1 MTELVGAAINAVLS
15 AKAGY
20 CKFISANDVGATGGH
35 QCGYLIGTTAW
46 PLLFSEPGK
55 KGQNLTKPIFI
66 EWYGYGTT
74 ESAAKWYGVK
84 TRREYRI
91 TRFGKGFPFLGSE
104 NTGDLLV
111 IARTEADHY
120 QGYILSSEE
129 EIEDFLSAFNLDV
142 TQTNRLIYSSVT
154 LAPDQGLFKEGLLID
169 EAISHFGDE
178 FPPSRIVSEVAR
190 NIVAKVRKTDGLL
203 QADKALFDWIEVEY
217 RLFKAV
223 EDRYHMDDLAGPFAK
238 VDALVALAGQIMNR
252 RKARA
257 GRSLENHLDALLTMA
272 GLSFDHPGRTEGHSE
287 PDFLLPSGKY
297 FDIGWPSDRLV
308 MLAAK
313 TTCKDR
319 WRQILPEADK
329 IKTKHLCTLQQG
341 ISANQMDEMERA
353 GVVLVV
359 PSEYH
364 RHYPADRRGRLLSVG
379 QFIDFARETTGFSLG
394 HQPGHCL
401 P

>member
-1 MTELVGAAINAVLS
+1 
-15 AKAGY
+15 
-20 CKFISANDVGATGGH
+20 
-35 QCGYLIGTTAW
+35 
-46 PLLFSEPGK
+46 
-55 KGQNLTKPIFI
+55 
-66 EWYGYGTT
+66 
-74 ESAAKWYGVK
+74 
-84 TRREYRI
+84 
-91 TRFGKGFPFLGSE
+91 
-104 NTGDLLV
+104 
-111 IARTEADHY
+111 
-120 QGYILSSEE
+120 
-129 EIEDFLSAFNLDV
+129 
-142 TQTNRLIYSSVT
+142 
-154 LAPDQGLFKEGLLID
+154 
-169 EAISHFGDE
+169 
-178 FPPSRIVSEVAR
+178 
-190 NIVAKVRKTDGLL
+190 
-203 QADKALFDWIEVEY
+203 
-217 RLFKAV
+217 
-223 EDRYHMDDLAGPFAK
+223 
-238 VDALVALAGQIMNR
+238 MNR

-379 QFIDFARETTGFSLG
+379 QFIDFARETTDSLLAINRAIVSVSPRPSVAPSPAVLG
-394 HQPGHCL
+394 RHRGL
-401 P
+401 PLPNPLPTCV